1 MPRPTHAPHR
11 RERKVGGAAH
21 AVQDRRGHGG
31 LSKCP
36 ACEDGQDDRRDNT
49 QAGSDDGPE
58 EQEGDVDG
66 GVDGC
71 LCAGLRIRGGERERI
86 GRLGEGTEYW

>member
-1 MPRPTHAPHR
+1 M
-11 RERKVGGAAH
+11 
-21 AVQDRRGHGG
+21 
-31 LSKCP
+31 
-36 ACEDGQDDRRDNT
+36 
-49 QAGSDDGPE
+49 GPE